1 MGIQVSWADNQTLL
15 IEFQPGWNWDDLYAA
30 VGTADQ
36 LITSVAHR
44 VNMVIDIRQ
53 AGGLPR
59 DFLNVAG
66 DLLNQGSARDNEGEK
81 IVVGANWLIRTA
93 YQGFLTVYGH
103 KVEGRPLRFASN
115 LDEAQAMLT
124 T

>member
-1 MGIQVSWADNQTLL
+1 MGIQVSWEDIHTIL
-15 IEFQPGWNWDDLYAA
+15 IQFQPGWKWDDLYAA
-30 VGTADQ
+30 VGEADEM
-36 LITSVAHR
+36 IVKTPHR
-44 VNMVIDIRQ
+44 VNMVIDIQQ

-66 DLLNQGSARDNEGEK
+66 DLLNQGEARANEGQK

-93 YQGFLTVYGH
+93 YQGFLKVYGH
-103 KVEGRPLRFASN
+103 KVEGRPLRFASS
-115 LDEAQAMLT
+115 LDEARSMLT